1 MNMASIKAV
10 WFATMTEGFA
20 QQELVDPGF
29 LMMDIH
35 IKPKHH
41 NNNLLRHRNGYTQH
55 ERQTPRGFSSSSVMG
70 FLLPQQRLKQAEYGI
85 KQINVNG
92 NATKS
97 KTAILIGNKVKPMMT
112 CTPYFQK
119 HGMLVMEWLTKGSA
133 TTSTVLTRS
142 LLEDNDILCNLLS
155 LHLTIMCA
163 LDYNTLCL
171 KIERKKSD
179 TDKTLTHFLL

>member
-1 MNMASIKAV
+1 MASIKAV

-85 KQINVNG
+85 KQIKVNG

-97 KTAILIGNKVKPMMT
+97 KTAIRIGNKVKPMMT

-155 LHLTIMCA
+155 LHLTIMRA
-163 LDYNTLCL
+163 LDTTLCL
-171 KIERKKSD
+171 NE
-179 TDKTLTHFLL
+179 